1 MHSFTNRFNSTF
13 EFCARL
19 SFALTIILTPFR
31 WRLVVWSRPHDP
43 LYSDYTDFHLF
54 ASDIALLIMLLFWLG
69 SLILHPRKILVGH
82 WLIWVSL
89 LGLTVAGWVSI
100 LGSADP
106 VLSAYHALRFVI
118 LLLFYLYIVNEI
130 HLAQWVVIPV
140 TIQVVIQS
148 VIAIGQSLSQSS
160 LGLGLLGEHTLD
172 PNQSGIS
179 IVSVAGMRF
188 LRAYGLSDHPN
199 ILGGCLVFGLIL
211 LLAVVLHGTKRQAYF
226 ASAGF
231 LIAVVALVATF
242 SRSAWLSLMVAASF
256 LVVGEALARR
266 WDSVNRVVWLAAASL
281 LVVSPFLLQNLGAF
295 EARANA
301 GNVTQDDQM
310 QERGYLLDAGNTL
323 FVEHPMFGVGLGA
336 TALALKDRFE
346 TFRLDY
352 QPPHFT
358 LLAVVVEVG
367 LTGGVF
373 YFLLL
378 AVPALVFL
386 FRWQEIFN
394 QPYLMGAM
402 ALLVGLFVVG
412 LFDYYPWSYAPG
424 RLWQWLAW
432 GLFSVGTRKM
442 A

>member
-1 MHSFTNRFNSTF
+1 MHSFTNRFHSAF

-31 WRLVVWSRPHDP
+31 WRLVAWSRPHDP

-54 ASDIALLIMLLFWLG
+54 ASDIALLAMLLFWFG
-69 SLILHPRKILVGH
+69 ALILRPRKIQVGH
-82 WLIWVSL
+82 WLIWGSL
-89 LGLTVAGWVSI
+89 LGLTLAGWVSI
-100 LGSADP
+100 LGSVDP
-106 VLSAYHALRFVI
+106 ILSTYHVVRFVI

-140 TIQVVIQS
+140 AIQVVIQS
-148 VIAIGQSLSQSS
+148 ISAIGQSLAQSS

-172 PNQSGIS
+172 PNQPGIS
-179 IVSVAGMRF
+179 IVSMAGMRF

-199 ILGGCLVFGLIL
+199 ILGGCLAFGLIL
-211 LLAVVLHGTKRQAYF
+211 LLAVVLYGTKRQSLF

-256 LVVGEALARR
+256 LVAGEAFARR
-266 WDSVNRVVWLAAASL
+266 WDSVKRAVWLAAASL
-281 LVVSPFLLQNLGAF
+281 LVMSPFLFQNLGAF
-295 EARANA
+295 EARANV
-301 GNVTQDDQM
+301 GNVAQDDQM
-310 QERGYLLDAGNTL
+310 QERAYLLDAGNTL
-323 FVEHPMFGVGLGA
+323 FVEHPVFGIGLGA

-358 LLAVVVEVG
+358 LLTVVVETG
-367 LTGGVF
+367 LAGGVF

-378 AVPALVFL
+378 AAPALVFL

-394 QPYLMGAM
+394 HPYLMGAL
-402 ALLVGLFVVG
+402 ALSVGLFVVG

-432 GLFSVGTRKM
+432 GLFSAGTRKM